1 MFKPHQL
8 ELFHYVARHGGIS
21 AASRRMPY
29 GLGQPAISGQMTEF
43 ERGLG
48 VKLFERKP
56 FRLTEQGRL
65 LYGHVGPFFDGLAGL
80 WNQLRAGPAPSV
92 RIAVDEM
99 LAGEFLPAIMAAV
112 APLRPAAQIEVRT
125 DLPAGLET
133 WLHEREVHLAI
144 IPADRRIR
152 GFHAE
157 TLARVGLRL
166 LVGRKAGIHSAGHFW
181 RQEQIAEPLIGRMEP
196 GAVDRTFE
204 RGLRALRV
212 AWPAAVRVGTTELMV
227 KLVGEGHGVVVGL
240 AVPSQTRQ
248 PKVRALPLTGFAP
261 VPLVA
266 LWRPPVRPWLHAVLT
281 AAVATARRLWRGED
295 RDGVAGEKGGARGAS
310 DSERESERG

>member
-21 AASRRMPY
+21 AASRHMPY

-80 WNQLRAGPAPSV
+80 WGQLRSGTVPPV
-92 RIAVDEM
+92 RIAVDDM
-99 LAGEFLPAIMAAV
+99 LAEAFLPAVMAAV
-112 APLRPAAQIEVRT
+112 APLRPAAPLEFRT
-125 DLPAGLET
+125 GLASSLEA
-133 WLHEREVHLAI
+133 WLHDHQVHLAI
-144 IPADRRIR
+144 TTADRRIR
-152 GFHAE
+152 GFHSL

-166 LVGRKAGIHSAGHFW
+166 LVGRKAGIASPGHFW
-181 RQEQIAEPLIGRMEP
+181 RQGQIAEPLIGRTEE

-204 RGLRALRV
+204 RGLRALHV
-212 AWPAAVRVGTTELMV
+212 AWPAGVRVDSTELMM
-227 KLVGEGHGVVVGL
+227 KLVGEGHGVGVGL
-240 AVPSQTRQ
+240 ELPSQIRH
-248 PKVRALPLTGFAP
+248 PKIRALPLTGFAS

-266 LWRPPVRPWLHAVLT
+266 LWRPPVRPWLQSVLT
-281 AAVATARRLWRGED
+281 AVGVEARRSR
-295 RDGVAGEKGGARGAS
+295 AGERRMEKRATWSRWRREEEARLG
-310 DSERESERG
+310 RE